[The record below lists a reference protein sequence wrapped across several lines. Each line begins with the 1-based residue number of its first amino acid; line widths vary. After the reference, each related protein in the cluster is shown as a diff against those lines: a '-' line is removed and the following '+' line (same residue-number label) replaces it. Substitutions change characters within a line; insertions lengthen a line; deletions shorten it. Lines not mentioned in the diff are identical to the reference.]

1 MQLQDL
7 RSPKGS
13 RKRKRIVGRGQGSGR
28 GGTCGRGEKGQM
40 SRSTGRATVRGYEG
54 GQIRLIRRLPKMG
67 FRSHRP
73 ILNQVVSLD
82 HLNKLED
89 GTIVNAESL
98 KAKGLIKSLNH
109 PFKILGDGDIKKS
122 LIIQEGA
129 VSKTAQAKIVKA
141 GGEIKLIDKNSGSQ
155 KKTKET

>member
-13 RKRKRIVGRGQGSGR
+13 RTKKRILGRGERSGR
-28 GGTCGRGEKGQM
+28 GGTCGRGQKGQK
-40 SRSTGRATVRGYEG
+40 SRSTGRATVRGSEG

-73 ILNQVVSLD
+73 ILNQVVNLD
-82 HLNKLED
+82 LLNKLED
-89 GTIVNAESL
+89 GTIVTAETL
-98 KAKGLIKSLNH
+98 KANGLIKSLNH

-129 VSKTAQAKIVKA
+129 ISKTAQEKILKA
-141 GGEIKLIDKNSGSQ
+141 GGEIKLIDKNSGTDT
-155 KKTKET
+155 KTKEK